1 MTCPLLILLPCDCK
15 TRFFHLGW
23 FGVWFVRV
31 FFLTER
37 NSISAL
43 SNKFCRGGG
52 YDTYGDDLTKDVC
65 FINEGYLDLCR
76 RQGRRVWV
84 QKYI

>member
-1 MTCPLLILLPCDCK
+1 MIARLDFCILVG
-15 TRFFHLGW
+15 LG
-23 FGVWFVRV
+23 FGLFGF